1 MHANVVLHYDQPLT
15 NDKIQLKISYKMKI
29 NFTRQILILICIT
42 CSYSGLNAQVWSKS
56 FTAGGYDSN
65 NKLLGGS
72 EVLQLVDH
80 KSILF
85 ASVGYWQDA
94 NNIWYGGSN
103 SSIGWG
109 QINRLDNPSA
119 NWQED
124 LFLGSSF
131 LRPEILKQIIF
142 TKDQFG
148 NSLSSPDTV
157 LICAGYSP
165 NYITSQVI
173 VKSFVRN
180 DVNGTWGESQIVQ
193 GSFPAGENYSIRD
206 IEIYIDQQTGFEY
219 VFATVGT
226 QGIYKGKYNP
236 AAPGKINWISTAEFG
251 PLSIRPLGIE
261 VANGALH
268 FSSGSKL
275 YRRID
280 GVSPNYVID
289 HDFSDLGATINS
301 AVGGIRGLT
310 TIDNP
315 SGVDDA
321 FLMMWCPN
329 GQSQGTIYRLEPNG
343 SAGFNRI
350 YEAKLS
356 ILIESFLE
364 GSNASYVLGA
374 YNEFYKYIDPI
385 SNDTLHLVGF
395 EANITGGG
403 HPTWNS
409 YYKGGLFAK
418 RNSNGQYSIEE
429 INGTIGTDDTPLVAN
444 RCYASSPFSNENA
457 LYFGGFDPNSNSS
470 TNMAWVF
477 KKNYQDISIDDIT
490 KNVNNFVIYPNP
502 ASNQLILES
511 KILDDHEFSIINLL
525 GKKVAFGR
533 LNSQIETIDISSLP
547 QNVYIIKVANEAFKF
562 IKTD

>member
-1 MHANVVLHYDQPLT
+1 MQIILT
-15 NDKIQLKISYKMKI
+15 KRII
-29 NFTRQILILICIT
+29 ILTMVI
-42 CSYSGLNAQVWSKS
+42 CSYSIVNAQSWSKS

-65 NKLLGGS
+65 NTLLGGS

-80 KSILF
+80 KSMLF
-85 ASVGYWQDA
+85 ASIGYWQDE

-103 SSIGWG
+103 NNIGWG
-109 QINRLDNPSA
+109 QINRMDSPNT

-165 NYITSQVI
+165 NYIISQVM

-206 IEIYIDQQTGFEY
+206 IEVYTDQQTGLEY

-226 QGIYKGKYNP
+226 QGIFKGKYNP
-236 AAPGKINWISTAEFG
+236 TNPGKIDWISTAEFG
-251 PLSIRPLGIE
+251 PLTIRPLGIE

-280 GVSPNYVID
+280 GVSPSYVID

-321 FLMMWCPN
+321 FLLMWCPN
-329 GQSQGTIYRLEPNG
+329 GQSQGTIYRLEPDG
-343 SAGFNRI
+343 IGGFNRI
-350 YEAKLS
+350 YETKLS
-356 ILIESFLE
+356 LLTANFLV
-364 GSNASYVLGA
+364 GSSASYVLGA
-374 YNEFYKYIDPI
+374 YNEFYEYIDPI
-385 SNDTLHLVGF
+385 SNDTNHIIGF

-403 HPTWNS
+403 HPLWNG

-418 RNSNGQYSIEE
+418 RDPSGQYSIEE
-429 INGTIGTDDTPLVAN
+429 INGTIGASDSPLVAN
-444 RCYASSPFSNENA
+444 RCYVKSPFSNETA
-457 LYFGGFDPNSNSS
+457 IYFGGFDPNSYTS
-470 TNMAWVF
+470 TNMAWIY
-477 KKNYQDISIDDIT
+477 KKDYQIT
-490 KNVNNFVIYPNP
+490 AVDEIHAQENSFILYPNP
-502 ASNQLILES
+502 ASNQLFIESEILES
-511 KILDDHEFSIINLL
+511 SEFIIINML
-525 GKKVAFGR
+525 GKKVASGR
-533 LNSQIETIDISSLP
+533 INGKIKLVDISSLP
-547 QNVYIIKVANEAFKF
+547 PNVYILRVANETFKF
-562 IKTD
+562 IKTN

>member
-1 MHANVVLHYDQPLT
+1 MKYKKSLSKRIVILT
-15 NDKIQLKISYKMKI
+15 MAI
-29 NFTRQILILICIT
+29 
-42 CSYSGLNAQVWSKS
+42 CSYSMVDAQSWSKS

-80 KSILF
+80 KNTLF
-85 ASVGYWQDA
+85 ASVGYWEDA
-94 NNIWYGGSN
+94 NNIWYGGFN
-103 SSIGWG
+103 TSIGWG

-148 NSLSSPDTV
+148 NSLASPDTV

-429 INGTIGTDDTPLVAN
+429 INGTIVTDDTPLVAN

>member
-1 MHANVVLHYDQPLT
+1 MKYKKSLSKRIVILT
-15 NDKIQLKISYKMKI
+15 MAI
-29 NFTRQILILICIT
+29 
-42 CSYSGLNAQVWSKS
+42 CSYSMVDAQSWSKS

-80 KSILF
+80 KSTLF
-85 ASVGYWQDA
+85 ASVGYWEDA
-94 NNIWYGGSN
+94 NNIWYGGFN
-103 SSIGWG
+103 TSIGWG

>member
-1 MHANVVLHYDQPLT
+1 MIPKRYICL
-15 NDKIQLKISYKMKI
+15 
-29 NFTRQILILICIT
+29 LILT
-42 CSYSGLNAQVWSKS
+42 VFLFANNPLNAQVWSKS

-65 NKLLGGS
+65 NKFLGGS
-72 EVLQLVDH
+72 EVLQLVNH
-80 KSILF
+80 KNMLF
-85 ASVGYWQDA
+85 ASVGYWEDA

-103 SSIGWG
+103 SNIGWG
-109 QINRLDNPSA
+109 QINRLDNSSA
-119 NWQED
+119 AWQED
-124 LFLGSSF
+124 LFLGASY

-148 NSLSSPDTV
+148 IPLPAPDTV
-157 LICAGYSP
+157 LISAGYSP
-165 NYITSQVI
+165 NYITSIVT

-180 DVNGTWGESQIVQ
+180 DLNGTWGESQIMQ
-193 GSFPAGENYSIRD
+193 GGFPAGENYSIRD
-206 IEIYIDQQTGFEY
+206 IEIYVDQQTGLEY

-236 AAPGKINWISTAEFG
+236 ANPGKIDWISTAEFG

-261 VANGALH
+261 VANGSLH

-280 GVSPNYVID
+280 GVSPSYIIG

-315 SGVDDA
+315 SGTDDA
-321 FLMMWCPN
+321 FLLMWCPD
-329 GQSQGTIYRLEPNG
+329 GQSQGTIYRLEPD
-343 SAGFNRI
+343 SAGGFNRI
-350 YEAKLS
+350 YETKLS
-356 ILIESFLE
+356 LLIASFLV

-374 YNEFYKYIDPI
+374 YNEFYEYIDPI
-385 SNDTLHLVGF
+385 SNDTIHLIGF
-395 EANITGGG
+395 EANISGGG
-403 HPTWNS
+403 HPIWNG

-418 RNSNGQYSIEE
+418 RDSNGQYSIEE
-429 INGTIGTDDTPLVAN
+429 INGTIDANDTALVAN
-444 RCYASSPFSNENA
+444 RCYVASPFPNETA

-477 KKNYQDISIDDIT
+477 KKNYQVNVVDDIT
-490 KNVNNFVIYPNP
+490 KNENNFVIYPNP
-502 ASNQLILES
+502 ASNQIILES
-511 KILDDHEFSIINLL
+511 KILEDHEFSIINLL
-525 GKKVAFGR
+525 GEKMAFGR
-533 LNSQIETIDISSLP
+533 FNSQIETIDISSLP
-547 QNVYIIKVANEAFKF
+547 QNIYIIKVANEAFKF

>member
-1 MHANVVLHYDQPLT
+1 MQLNLT
-15 NDKIQLKISYKMKI
+15 KRIV
-29 NFTRQILILICIT
+29 ILTMAI
-42 CSYSGLNAQVWSKS
+42 CSYGMVNAQSWSKS
-56 FTAGGYDSN
+56 FTAGDYDSS
-65 NKLLGGS
+65 NKFLGGS

-80 KSILF
+80 KSNLF
-85 ASVGYWQDA
+85 ASVGYWEDA
-94 NNIWYGGSN
+94 NNIWYGGTN

-124 LFLGSSF
+124 LFLGANF

-148 NSLSSPDTV
+148 SSLPSPDTV
-157 LICAGYSP
+157 LVCAGYSP
-165 NYITSQVI
+165 NYFTSQVM

-206 IEIYIDQQTGFEY
+206 IEMYVDQQTGLEY

-236 AAPGKINWISTAEFG
+236 TNPGKIDWISTAEFG

-261 VANGALH
+261 LANGALH

-280 GVSPNYVID
+280 GVSPSYVID

-310 TIDNP
+310 TIHNP

-321 FLMMWCPN
+321 LLLMWCPD
-329 GQSQGTIYRLEPNG
+329 GQSQGTIYRLEPDG
-343 SAGFNRI
+343 AGGFNRI
-350 YEAKLS
+350 YETKLS
-356 ILIESFLE
+356 LLIQSYLP
-364 GSNASYVLGA
+364 GSTANYVLGA
-374 YNEFYKYIDPI
+374 YNEFYKYIDQL
-385 SNDTLHLVGF
+385 SSDTLHLVGF
-395 EANITGGG
+395 EANISGGG
-403 HPTWNS
+403 HPTWNG

-418 RNSNGQYSIEE
+418 RDSNGQYSIEE
-429 INGTIGTDDTPLVAN
+429 INGPIGTIDTALVAN
-444 RCYASSPFSNENA
+444 RCYVSSPFSNENA
-457 LYFGGFDPNSNSS
+457 LYFGGFDPNSNTS

-477 KKNYQDISIDDIT
+477 KKDYQVNSVDDFTENEI
-490 KNVNNFVIYPNP
+490 NFVIYPNP
-502 ASNQLILES
+502 ASSQLFIES
-511 KILDDHEFSIINLL
+511 KILKDTEFNIINLL
-525 GKKVAFGR
+525 GEKIVSGS
-533 LNSQIETIDISSLP
+533 LNSQIGIIDISSLAP
-547 QNVYIIKVANEAFKF
+547 NIYFLRVANETVKF
-562 IKTD
+562 IKID

>member
-1 MHANVVLHYDQPLT
+1 MNFKKHILNIVLIT
-15 NDKIQLKISYKMKI
+15 SAISP
-29 NFTRQILILICIT
+29 
-42 CSYSGLNAQVWSKS
+42 LNAQVWTKS
-56 FTAGGYDSN
+56 FTAGSYDSN
-65 NKLLGGS
+65 NKFLGGS
-72 EVLQLVDH
+72 EVLHLVDH
-80 KSILF
+80 KSTLF
-85 ASVGYWQDA
+85 ASVGYWEDD

-119 NWQED
+119 SWQQD
-124 LFLGSSF
+124 LFLGANF

-148 NSLSSPDTV
+148 SSLPSPDTV

-165 NYITSQVI
+165 NYFTRQVV
-173 VKSFVRN
+173 VKSCVRN

-193 GSFPAGENYSIRD
+193 GNFPAGENYSIRD
-206 IEIYIDQQTGFEY
+206 IEMYVDQQTGLEY

-236 AAPGKINWISTAEFG
+236 TNPGKIDWISTAEFG

-280 GVSPNYVID
+280 GVSPSYVID

-321 FLMMWCPN
+321 FLLMWCPN
-329 GQSQGTIYRLEPNG
+329 GQSQGTIYRLEPDG
-343 SAGFNRI
+343 IGGFNRI
-350 YEAKLS
+350 YETKLS
-356 ILIESFLE
+356 LLTANFLV
-364 GSNASYVLGA
+364 GSSASYVLGA
-374 YNEFYKYIDPI
+374 YNEFYEYIDPI
-385 SNDTLHLVGF
+385 SNDTNHIIGF
-395 EANITGGG
+395 EVNITGGG
-403 HPTWNS
+403 HPLWNG

-418 RNSNGQYSIEE
+418 RDQNGQYSIEE
-429 INGTIGTDDTPLVAN
+429 INGTIGASDTPLVAN
-444 RCYASSPFSNENA
+444 RCYVKSPFSNETA
-457 LYFGGFDPNSNSS
+457 IYFGGFDPNSYTS
-470 TNMAWVF
+470 TNKAWVY
-477 KKNYQDISIDDIT
+477 KKDYQVTAVDEIHAQENSFIL
-490 KNVNNFVIYPNP
+490 YPNP
-502 ASNQLILES
+502 ASNQLFIESEILEGS
-511 KILDDHEFSIINLL
+511 EFIIINML
-525 GKKVAFGR
+525 GKKVASGR
-533 LNSQIETIDISSLP
+533 INGQTETVDISSLP
-547 QNVYIIKVANEAFKF
+547 PNVYILRIDNEAVKF
-562 IKTD
+562 VKTN